1 MSTGISIQQAQYGI
15 NNSQVDVTGT
25 IAGMIKDGSLTV
37 QVSASALNVTDP
49 APGQLKL
56 LVIKYTINGG
66 KTNTASEKDGGVI
79 SINAPPQRVASGLQ
93 ITKAEYGVR
102 GNYQDVTDAVQN
114 LVSSDGSIDMKVG
127 FKEVGLPD
135 PDPSKVKIF
144 IAEYTINGATN
155 MVELKDGERF
165 RLNAPAT
172 DAPDNSTPSQHVGS
186 IMSIIFKNVATFF
199 GIFAHTLSIFIASE
213 YGNQFFIKY
222 FWMALAFFIPMFSFW
237 ALPIITFW
245 VRLFSSEDIIK
256 PLTDATPVIGNV
268 ARDLAKIM

>member
-186 IMSIIFKNVATFF
+186 FMSIIFKNVATFF
-199 GIFAHTLSIFIASE
+199 GVFAHALSIFIAME

-222 FWMALAFFIPMFSFW
+222 FWMALAFFIPFFSFW

-256 PLTDATPVIGNV
+256 PLTAAIPI
-268 ARDLAKIM
+268 